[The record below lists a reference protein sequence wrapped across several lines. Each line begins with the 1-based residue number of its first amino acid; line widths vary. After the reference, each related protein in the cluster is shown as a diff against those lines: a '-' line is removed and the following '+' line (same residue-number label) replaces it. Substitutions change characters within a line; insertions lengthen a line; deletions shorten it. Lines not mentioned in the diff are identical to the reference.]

1 MSPTTPLAEADSS
14 GLAAS
19 LTHFDIL
26 AARQAYQ
33 AGKNVTEVLRHQRGL
48 SFNTPDIIETA
59 YDLQAGTYVDH
70 ARHNMEALRLY
81 ACELA
86 MLLDQ
91 NLSPACSLLD
101 VGTGELTTFSLVSR
115 LLYNKPLHLLAFDL
129 SWSRI
134 HKGLGFAQEM
144 LQEDFKHLTPFVAD
158 INAIPLCDKSVDVT
172 VSSHALEPNGSN
184 LHPLLSEL
192 FRVTRVKLVLFEP
205 CYEIASAEGKQRM
218 ERLGYIRDL
227 SGAAE
232 SLGGRVVSRTP
243 INHVSNR
250 LNPTACFVIEPPA
263 RQTAVPAESLVDR
276 TAFSVPG
283 TDLPLTRT
291 SSFYHS
297 KDTGLCYPILR
308 DIPILKAKN
317 AILAS
322 CLDD

>member
-1 MSPTTPLAEADSS
+1 MSPTTPLAVADSS

-144 LQEDFKHLTPFVAD
+144 LQEDFKRLTPFVAD

-232 SLGGRVVSRTP
+232 SLGGRVLSRTP
-243 INHVSNR
+243 VGHISNP
-250 LNPTACFVIEPPA
+250 LNPTACFVIEPPSCA
-263 RQTAVPAESLVDR
+263 MPAAAQTEAEFAL
-276 TAFSVPG
+276 FSVPG
-283 TDLPLTRT
+283 TRLPLTKT
-291 SSFYHS
+291 GNFYYS
-297 KDTGLCYPILR
+297 RDTGLCYPILK
-308 DIPILKAKN
+308 DIPVLKTKS

-322 CLDD
+322 CLQD